1 MHLGENKENYYVKLA
16 LRDDGPCGNGCYF
29 HVHFN
34 FILLIRFPSRNVRV
48 KHFQVIY
55 SKLYVS
61 AVQNSRKTGA
71 DIKGLWLYSRIWR
84 LNIKKKNEDLCWR
97 EEALYP
103 F

>member
-71 DIKGLWLYSRIWR
+71 DIKGLWLYSRIWH